1 MDHTNFNTEEIIR
14 KPGKHLTSDERGKIE
29 VMRKLG
35 YSCRAIAKEIHC
47 SHSTVYYEL
56 KRNTPLRNGSRG
68 RAPKYLA
75 KRAHKR
81 YLENRKN
88 CHKQPKIYASN
99 SESFIQWLTDK
110 VRTKTFSIDTA
121 IGYAK
126 RYKLFPEDSIPC
138 TKTIYNML
146 HKKLL
151 PLSLFDCPKIL
162 RRRKH
167 KLKKRQH
174 KRILGHSIDERPAI
188 AAEKTEFGH
197 WEVDTVVGKRKG
209 KEAVLFTAVEKKT
222 GYGIVIL
229 IPGRNS
235 DSVELAMNRI
245 AEHFD
250 AKFSDV
256 FKTITS
262 DNGPEF
268 ATLSKYED
276 THHTKIYF
284 AHPYCSCERPQN
296 ERYNGFIREY
306 IPKGISMETYNDEDI
321 FYIADKINARPRKRL
336 NYYSPEELFEAE
348 LDTIYAM

>member
-35 YSCRAIAKEIHC
+35 Y
-47 SHSTVYYEL
+47 
-56 KRNTPLRNGSRG
+56 
-68 RAPKYLA
+68 
-75 KRAHKR
+75 
-81 YLENRKN
+81 
-88 CHKQPKIYASN
+88 
-99 SESFIQWLTDK
+99 
-110 VRTKTFSIDTA
+110 
-121 IGYAK
+121 
-126 RYKLFPEDSIPC
+126 
-138 TKTIYNML
+138 
-146 HKKLL
+146 
-151 PLSLFDCPKIL
+151 
-162 RRRKH
+162 
-167 KLKKRQH
+167 
-174 KRILGHSIDERPAI
+174 
-188 AAEKTEFGH
+188 
-197 WEVDTVVGKRKG
+197 
-209 KEAVLFTAVEKKT
+209 
-222 GYGIVIL
+222 
-229 IPGRNS
+229 
-235 DSVELAMNRI
+235 
-245 AEHFD
+245 FD

-284 AHPYCSCERPQN
+284 AHPYCSCECPQN

-306 IPKGISMETYNDEDI
+306 IPKGISIETYNDEDI